1 MPASDGG
8 DDFVG
13 IGDPLEGFG
22 MGVVIV
28 EEAIDRGLKVGH
40 GSEDAAFEAAFGED
54 WKKPSTALS
63 QEAEVGV
70 KWKVQ
75 RGWRA
80 IHCRTV
86 GMLVGGVIVEDGVDG
101 FAGRNLAL
109 DRVEETDEL
118 LVAMALHVAADH
130 GSVED
135 VHGGEQGGRSV
146 PLVIMG
152 HRSSTALLHR
162 QPGLGAVERL
172 DLAFFVDGQDH
183 GVRRRIDVETDDVAQ
198 LVDEFRVLGELE
210 LANAVGLQPM
220 RAPDALDRTDA
231 DARGLGHRGARPMCD
246 LARRR
251 FHRERNDA
259 LSDLGIEFWNAR
271 GTSLI
276 AQKAFEALN
285 REAPLPAPNAVLD
298 LPVSRMIAIVP
309 TPPAVSST
317 IRARQTCF

>member
-1 MPASDGG
+1 MAWTVLPAGTS
-8 DDFVG
+8 
-13 IGDPLEGFG
+13 
-22 MGVVIV
+22 
-28 EEAIDRGLKVGH
+28 R
-40 GSEDAAFEAAFGED
+40 
-54 WKKPSTALS
+54 STA
-63 QEAEVGV
+63 
-70 KWKVQ
+70 
-75 RGWRA
+75 
-80 IHCRTV
+80 
-86 GMLVGGVIVEDGVDG
+86 
-101 FAGRNLAL
+101 F
-109 DRVEETDEL
+109 EETDEL

-259 LSDLGIEFWNAR
+259 LSDRGIEFWNAR

-285 REAPLPAPNAVLD
+285 REAPLPAPNASLGLAGLAHDCDCADALGRQQHDPRPPDVLLRRVTVLHESLKPIHVGRSDRKGNAGAHVADSHAKSPTGILNRIQMSD
-298 LPVSRMIAIVP
+298 LIH
-309 TPPAVSST
+309 
-317 IRARQTCF
+317 